1 MKTHETKLMEGAFT
15 KESAKTL
22 LVELLSYK
30 IRYHQLKKFSDDERF
45 GTDIDHSEKRMHELM
60 EAREELVQWL
70 DSLNG
75 SAVSINCD
83 IQIRSLD

>member
-1 MKTHETKLMEGAFT
+1 MKTHQTKLMEGAFT

-45 GTDIDHSEKRMHELM
+45 GTDIDHSEKRMHEL
-60 EAREELVQWL
+60 AQSRDELVAWL
-70 DSLNG
+70 DSIDS
-75 SAVSINCD
+75 SAVAIHCD